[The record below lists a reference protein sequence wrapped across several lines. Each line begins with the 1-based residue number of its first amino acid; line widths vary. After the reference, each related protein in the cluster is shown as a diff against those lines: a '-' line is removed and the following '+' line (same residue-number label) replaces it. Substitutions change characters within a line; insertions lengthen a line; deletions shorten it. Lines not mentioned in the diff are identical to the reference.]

1 MSCACV
7 VAIIQNC
14 MNFPVSSV
22 LWSLIVLWR
31 VDGPRGSSRRLGASR
46 HAEGVLE
53 IVVQDELHGDDQAH
67 VYETGLQPA
76 REARRAQLLHGASD
90 ATVRAAARVHLR
102 EDRVAGLRCERREHC
117 GGGLDG
123 RAQ

>member
-1 MSCACV
+1 MD
-7 VAIIQNC
+7 
-14 MNFPVSSV
+14 V
-22 LWSLIVLWR
+22 LSGVE
-31 VDGPRGSSRRLGASR
+31 GGSRRLRASR

-53 IVVQDELHGDDQAH
+53 LVVQDELHGDDQTH
-67 VYETGLQPA
+67 VYKTSLQPA

-90 ATVRAAARVHLR
+90 AAVRAAARVHLR
-102 EDRVAGLRCERREHC
+102 ENRVAGLRGERREHC